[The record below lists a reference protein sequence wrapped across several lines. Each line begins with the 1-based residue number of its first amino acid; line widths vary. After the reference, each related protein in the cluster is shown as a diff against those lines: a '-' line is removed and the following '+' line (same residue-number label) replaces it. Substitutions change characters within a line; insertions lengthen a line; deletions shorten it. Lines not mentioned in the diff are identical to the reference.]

1 MPPKPST
8 PHASEILGSYWE
20 DSLEPAEL
28 MRRSV
33 ELGTLSSQ
41 LLATSED
48 GRVGAMQ
55 LLNHGQGLLADTI
68 STSWGMYFTRM
79 GMVAAQIA
87 EASAYLSAWAT
98 TLGAML
104 AQMDAVVG
112 WAEAAIEALEAARV
126 ALEATGEN
134 VDALIDGNHRP

>member
-1 MPPKPST
+1 
-8 PHASEILGSYWE
+8 
-20 DSLEPAEL
+20 

-33 ELGTLSSQ
+33 ELGKLSSQ

-48 GRVGAMQ
+48 GQVGAMQ
-55 LLNHGQGLLADTI
+55 LLNHGQGLLAETI
-68 STSWGMYFTRM
+68 SASWGVYFTRM
-79 GMVAAQIA
+79 GLVAAQIA
-87 EASAYLSAWAT
+87 EASAFLLAWAT

-104 AQMDAVVG
+104 AQMDGVVG

-134 VDALIDGNHRP
+134 VDALIEQIKAEAKAQVAAVSDAAEGALAATPSWASHEC